1 MTVLNKVT
9 ITRKLEP
16 YFLKEKNPKSTIGL
30 LKAVRLAWEDIKK
43 KEPAITGLDLTE
55 ISFSRKQAGEINLT
69 FYFE

>member
-43 KEPAITGLDLTE
+43 EPAITGLDLTE
-55 ISFSRKQAGEINLT
+55 ISFSRKQAGR
-69 FYFE
+69 